1 VQTMFR
7 EIGIPFLIGLCV
19 FMIGLHFM
27 RTGLEALAANRLQ
40 DILLKFTRTPFR
52 GFVTGTITTAFL
64 QSSSAITVLTIG
76 FVNAGVLTFAQSI
89 GIILGSN
96 IGTTITTQILALKI
110 EDFALPLLILGTI
123 LWMLPQL
130 IVSRLGKTTAGFG
143 MIFLGIDY
151 MQKIASPIKE
161 HGLIQWVIDYGGHP
175 ILAGIVIGAVF
186 TALIHS
192 SSACIAITMGFYASH
207 AIPLPFAIAVVFGS
221 NVGTCVT
228 AILAAVNANTASKQ
242 VALSHFL
249 LNLAGVILFAPLIP
263 LISQFTPYLSDNPAT
278 QIAHIQTLFN
288 VICSVAVLPFCEP
301 FARGIT
307 YLIPDETVTWK
318 RGDFHRLP

>member
-1 VQTMFR
+1 MQTMFR
-7 EIGIPFLIGLCV
+7 EIGIPFGIGICV

-40 DILLKFTRTPFR
+40 DILLKFTRTPVR

-89 GIILGSN
+89 GIILGTN

-110 EDFALPLLILGTI
+110 EDFALPLFILGGI
-123 LWMLPQL
+123 LWVMPHQTL
-130 IVSRLGKTTAGFG
+130 SKLGKSIAGFG
-143 MIFLGIDY
+143 LIFYGIDC
-151 MQKIASPIKE
+151 MQQIASPIKE
-161 HGLIQWVIDYGGHP
+161 QGLINWVIEHGGHP
-175 ILAGIVIGAVF
+175 ILAGIVIGAVL

-207 AIPLPFAIAVVFGS
+207 AITLPFAIAVVFGS

-228 AILAAVNANTASKQ
+228 AILAAVNANTACKQ
-242 VALSHFL
+242 VALSHL
-249 LNLAGVILFAPLIP
+249 ILNLAGVILFTPLIP
-263 LISQFTPYLSDNPAT
+263 LISQVAPYLSENPAT

-307 YLIPDETVTWK
+307 YLIPDETITWK
-318 RGDFHRLP
+318 RGDFHRLF